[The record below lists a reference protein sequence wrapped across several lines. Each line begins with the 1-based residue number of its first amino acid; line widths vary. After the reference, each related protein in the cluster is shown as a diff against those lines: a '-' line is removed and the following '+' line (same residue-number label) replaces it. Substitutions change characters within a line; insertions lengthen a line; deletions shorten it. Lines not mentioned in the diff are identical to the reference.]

1 MRILD
6 KLEPKDVF
14 YFFEEICRIPHGS
27 GNTKMIS
34 DYLVSFAAER
44 NLEHYQD
51 EVGNVIIIKEASEG
65 YSDHAPVM
73 LQGHM
78 DMVAVKK
85 PECELDMEKDGL
97 KLVVCGDS
105 LTAEGTSLGGDDGI
119 AIAYGLALLDG
130 AYVHP
135 RIELVITVDEEVG
148 MDGARA
154 LDVSP
159 LKSKRLINLDSEEE
173 GIFLSGCAGG
183 ARVNFHLAHEKKQ
196 RQGIAC
202 EISIEGLKGGH
213 SGEEI
218 NKERGNA
225 ICLLG
230 RVLAKLSGKLDIC
243 IEYLEGGV
251 ADNAIPVMA
260 KAGILLT
267 GYENGNSR
275 QKVLQ
280 GEFSQQEC
288 LTLFKHSCE
297 KLDRELKQE
306 LKEKDPGVC
315 ICANTIDDPMHEK
328 EAEVIEEKDSKRIIG
343 LLNTLPY
350 GVLSMSAAMPGL
362 VETSLNPGLLRM
374 DETKVSIGISVR
386 SSIDSAKKALIGQ
399 LQSLAY
405 LAGAETEVTG
415 DYPGWAY
422 RKKSPLRDLM
432 VETYRKLYYKEPEV
446 KAIHAGVECGLLV
459 CKIPELDCVSIGPD
473 MKNIHTTE
481 EELSI
486 ASTQRVWNYL
496 LELLKVL

>member
-1 MRILD
+1 MRTLD
-6 KLEPKDVF
+6 NLEPKEVL
-14 YFFEEICRIPHGS
+14 YFFEEICQIPHGS
-27 GNTKMIS
+27 GNIKMIS
-34 DYLVSFAAER
+34 DYLVRFAKER

-65 YSDHAPVM
+65 YSNHASVM

-85 PECELDMEKDGL
+85 PECRIDMEKDGL
-97 KLVVCGDS
+97 KLVVRGDR
-105 LTAEGTSLGGDDGI
+105 LMADGTSLGGDDGI
-119 AIAYGLALLDG
+119 AMAYGLALLDG
-130 AYVHP
+130 TYAHP

-148 MDGARA
+148 MNGARA

-159 LKSKRLINLDSEEE
+159 LKSRRMINLDSEEE

-183 ARVNFHLAHEKKQ
+183 ARVNFYLPQERKK
-196 RQGIAC
+196 RQGISC

-243 IEYLEGGV
+243 IEHLEGGV
-251 ADNAIPVMA
+251 ADNAIPVFA
-260 KAGILLT
+260 KARILLT

-275 QKVLQ
+275 QKVMQ

-288 LTLFKHSCE
+288 LTLFKHLSE
-297 KLDRELKQE
+297 KLDREFKQE
-306 LKEKDPGVC
+306 LAEKDPEVC
-315 ICANTIDDPMHEK
+315 ICANVVDSSSCMK
-328 EAEVIEEKDSKRIIG
+328 EENVIEEMESKRMIS
-343 LLNTLPY
+343 LLNALPH

-362 VETSLNPGLLRM
+362 VETSLNPGILRT
-374 DETKVSIGISVR
+374 DEKKMSIGISVR

-399 LQSLAY
+399 LQSIAH
-405 LAGAETEVTG
+405 LAGANVEVTG
-415 DYPGWAY
+415 EYPGWAY
-422 RKKSPLRDLM
+422 RKDSPLRDKM
-432 VETYRKLYYKEPEV
+432 IETYRNLYHKEPEV

-496 LELLKVL
+496 LELLKTL